1 MKGNRFSLD
10 FEDNSSVSMDG
21 SEVDK
26 AKLEA
31 FARGASSHSTNMV
44 LNKTSWRNEDPY
56 ADPSF
61 TTTLRLNAYEVGL
74 LREAA
79 KKEARSLNN
88 LIRKI
93 IVQELEKIITQK

>member
-10 FEDNSSVSMDG
+10 LEDNPYSSVDE
-21 SEVDK
+21 SEIDK
-26 AKLEA
+26 GKLDA
-31 FARGASSHSTNMV
+31 FAKGASSHSTNMV
-44 LNKTSWRNEDPY
+44 LNKNGWKDEDPY
-56 ADPSF
+56 AEPSF

-79 KKEARSLNN
+79 KKEARSMNN

-93 IVQELEKIITQK
+93 IVQELEKVIP

>member
-10 FEDNSSVSMDG
+10 FEDNSYATIDE

-31 FARGASSHSTNMV
+31 FAKGASSHSTNMV
-44 LNKTSWRNEDPY
+44 LTKNSWRNEDPY

-79 KKEARSLNN
+79 KKEARSMNN

-93 IVQELEKIITQK
+93 IVKELEKFIE